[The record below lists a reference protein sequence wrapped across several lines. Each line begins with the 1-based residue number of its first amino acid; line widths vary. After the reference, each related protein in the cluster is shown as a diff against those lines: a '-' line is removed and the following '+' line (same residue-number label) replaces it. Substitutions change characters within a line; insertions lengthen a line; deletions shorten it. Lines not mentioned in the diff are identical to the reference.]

1 MGRVTKCA
9 FDTKVLKLLGG
20 NRVQYIMVG
29 ARRLSG
35 AGRGLLVLGAALLLV
50 NFFGI
55 ALLPSLPSLPWF
67 TVSGNRPEL
76 PVGSYDALQ
85 TTQLLNQ
92 LANGPYAWLAFGLL
106 LVVAM
111 AGIAIAGIG
120 ERTRHFGTAG
130 ILVLLIYAA
139 VLYLAAYQYNQQA
152 AGSNAAITIGYGF
165 VLAVIACALIEAGA
179 RWPSPVPMRARV
191 PTAVRR

>member
-20 NRVQYIMVG
+20 NRVQYVMVG

-67 TVSGNRPEL
+67 AVSGNRPEL
-76 PVGSYDALQ
+76 PVGSYNALQ
-85 TTQLLNQ
+85 TTQLVNQ

>member
-1 MGRVTKCA
+1 
-9 FDTKVLKLLGG
+9 
-20 NRVQYIMVG
+20 MVS

-67 TVSGNRPEL
+67 AVSGNRPEL
-76 PVGSYDALQ
+76 PVGSYNALQ
-85 TTQLLNQ
+85 TTQLVNQ
-92 LANGPYAWLAFGLL
+92 LVNGPYAWLAFGLL

>member
-1 MGRVTKCA
+1 
-9 FDTKVLKLLGG
+9 
-20 NRVQYIMVG
+20 MVG
-29 ARRLSG
+29 VRRLSG

-85 TTQLLNQ
+85 ATQLLNQ

>member
-1 MGRVTKCA
+1 
-9 FDTKVLKLLGG
+9 
-20 NRVQYIMVG
+20 
-29 ARRLSG
+29 
-35 AGRGLLVLGAALLLV
+35 
-50 NFFGI
+50 
-55 ALLPSLPSLPWF
+55 
-67 TVSGNRPEL
+67 
-76 PVGSYDALQ
+76 
-85 TTQLLNQ
+85 
-92 LANGPYAWLAFGLL
+92 
-106 LVVAM
+106 M

-179 RWPSPVPMRARV
+179 RSRRPVPLRARV
-191 PTAVRR
+191 TSAVRRSAPCRAPQSARR

>member
-1 MGRVTKCA
+1 M
-9 FDTKVLKLLGG
+9 
-20 NRVQYIMVG
+20 
-29 ARRLSG
+29 
-35 AGRGLLVLGAALLLV
+35 LVLGAALLLV

-67 TVSGNRPEL
+67 AVSGNRPEL
-76 PVGSYDALQ
+76 PVGSYNALQ
-85 TTQLLNQ
+85 TTQLVNQ
-92 LANGPYAWLAFGLL
+92 LVNGPYAWLAFGLL

>member
-67 TVSGNRPEL
+67 AVSGNRPEL
-76 PVGSYDALQ
+76 PVGSYNALQ
-85 TTQLLNQ
+85 TTQLVNQ

>member
-20 NRVQYIMVG
+20 NRVQYTMVG
-29 ARRLSG
+29 VRRLSG

-92 LANGPYAWLAFGLL
+92 LANGRYAWLAFGLL